1 MCFCVYLHTKTL
13 WATEDSIRMSRE
25 FKVKR
30 AQELEMRRPM
40 LRTIQRT
47 YMNLPLR
54 QNLPL
59 SLYILQNLSLHLS
72 NFLIFFLSLLFLI
85 TLLHN
90 SLILIC
96 LFFTHAHTH
105 TSSSKLPSKITHI
118 NASRLFRE
126 NKYNLLDWSKFWFS
140 KYPCLLFFLPCLHGS
155 STSHVLLWCCCCVIM
170 PK

>member
-1 MCFCVYLHTKTL
+1 
-13 WATEDSIRMSRE
+13 MSRE

-59 SLYILQNLSLHLS
+59 SLYILQNLSLYLS

-118 NASRLFRE
+118 NASR
-126 NKYNLLDWSKFWFS
+126 FS
-140 KYPCLLFFLPCLHGS
+140 LGKTNTIYSTDPSFDFLNIHVYCSFFLACMVVALL
-155 STSHVLLWCCCCVIM
+155 TSCCDVAVVLLCLSRTHAEKIG
-170 PK
+170 PSSAPG